1 MRWFTAVVATTA
13 LVACSSATGPDEPD
27 LSLAI
32 IQAGELELLVT
43 VPASVT
49 AGEEFTVVARS
60 YGLDSCW
67 AQGTTDLSLD
77 VDGAVLKLYDRP
89 PDPSA
94 PTGCR
99 PAVQDFDHTV
109 SLSFASPGVK
119 TIEVWGYDLAARETV
134 RPRFEVTVVGS

>member
-1 MRWFTAVVATTA
+1 MF
-13 LVACSSATGPDEPD
+13 
-27 LSLAI
+27 
-32 IQAGELELLVT
+32 
-43 VPASVT
+43 
-49 AGEEFTVVARS
+49 
-60 YGLDSCW
+60 LD
-67 AQGTTDLSLD
+67 A
-77 VDGAVLKLYDRP
+77 DGAVLKPYDRP

-134 RPRFEVTVVGS
+134 RPRFEVMVVGATPPRSAGS